1 MYIIVRIL
9 YNFNKLHV
17 ISVSVIVILFG
28 FLITIDNPL
37 DQSEHELVAWIQTA
51 TNKDAIFFGPET
63 EIDTFKIRVFAK
75 RAIWADDAFPFHE
88 DYIKEFDRRRKII
101 SNIESLSMNDLMNLA
116 RLEKIDYYITNRN
129 KIRHY
134 AESDPAYI
142 NDRYVVYV
150 VSENLKT
157 VQDKINARKN

>member
-1 MYIIVRIL
+1 MFIIVKIL
-9 YNFNKLHV
+9 YNLNKLHV
-17 ISVSVIVILFG
+17 IVVLVIVIIIG
-28 FLITIDNPL
+28 YLITIDNPL

-51 TNKDAIFFGPET
+51 TNKDAVFFGPET

-101 SNIESLSMNDLMNLA
+101 SNIESFSMNDLMNLA

-150 VSENLKT
+150 VNENLKT
-157 VQDKINARKN
+157 FQDKINAKNN

>member
-1 MYIIVRIL
+1 MFIIVRIL

-17 ISVSVIVILFG
+17 IVVSVIVILFG

-51 TNKDAIFFGPET
+51 TNKDAVFFGPET

-116 RLEKIDYYITNRN
+116 RLEKIDYYITNRD
-129 KIRHY
+129 KIRYY
-134 AESDPAYI
+134 AKTDPVYI
-142 NDRYVVYV
+142 NDKYVVYV
-150 VSENLKT
+150 VNENLKT
-157 VQDKINARKN
+157 LQDKINAKNN